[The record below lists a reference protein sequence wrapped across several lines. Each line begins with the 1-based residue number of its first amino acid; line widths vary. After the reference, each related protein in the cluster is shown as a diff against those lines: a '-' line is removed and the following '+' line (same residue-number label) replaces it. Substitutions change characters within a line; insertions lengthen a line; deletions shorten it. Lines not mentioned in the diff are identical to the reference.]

1 MKIVKGKEEIE
12 IIIKEKENGIKIEIV
27 EKKVLGKVE
36 KRIGEEFWREN
47 MENVGKGSIEKI

>member
-36 KRIGEEFWREN
+36 KRIGEEFWREY
-47 MENVGKGSIEKI
+47 GKCR